1 MIDIKTKKSE
11 LCFPMDIF
19 SPDVQQSFTELAE
32 QYSIP
37 LDYLGTTAIWLIAAL
52 SGNMYEVEKMKV
64 KPIVYCLLLGPSSL
78 GKSVAHRI
86 LCDDIIAKKEAH
98 NVADFQRRLLAWKE
112 VEEEAKRDKTG
123 NIKRLPFPIRKIR
136 TATNATT
143 EAIIQYATTNPAGFG
158 MYFDEGM
165 AMYSG
170 GAYKKENNSVDFWN
184 KAWNGDAFNELR
196 VDNTRER
203 YVEAPAIS
211 VLAGMQT
218 ERIAEMFS
226 KDTVDSGLINR
237 FLFTA
242 SNYVHLNDNIDHF
255 ADRMVACEEWQNVV
269 TRLFNKGMSYI
280 AEDLNDPFSRKA
292 IPFRPDARLYFNNT
306 ANLITREAN
315 ELIRD
320 LREGD
325 GQKNIIAY
333 WGKLFQYFKRFL
345 PLLAILRDP
354 DHPIIDTKV
363 VEDARKLYYYYRN
376 QAKMI
381 LHSLISEQ
389 ETSLNENELKLFNML
404 PDTFQGAEAIEIAEA
419 LKFSHGYFHNVYRR
433 KYSKGFIR
441 KSADGYYKV

>member
-1 MIDIKTKKSE
+1 MIDIKTKKAE
-11 LCFPMDIF
+11 LRFPMDIF
-19 SPDVQQSFTELAE
+19 SDDIQISFHQLAE

-37 LDYLGTTAIWLIAAL
+37 QDYLGTTAIWLIAAL
-52 SGNMYEVEKMKV
+52 SGNMYETEGLKA

-78 GKSVAHRI
+78 GKSVAHRL
-86 LCDDIIAKKEAH
+86 LCDDIIARKEAA
-98 NVADFQRRLLAWKE
+98 NVAEFQRNLLAWKE
-112 VEEEAKRDKTG
+112 AEDAAKRDKDV
-123 NIKRLPFPIRKIR
+123 KRLPFPVRKIR

-158 MYFDEGM
+158 MYFDEGK

-184 KAWNGDAFNELR
+184 KAWNGDPFNELR
-196 VDNTRER
+196 IDHTRER

-226 KDTVDSGLINR
+226 KDTVDSGLFNR

-242 SNYVHLNDNIDHF
+242 SDYVHLNEDIDHF
-255 ADRMVACEEWQNVV
+255 ADRMHACEEWHNVV
-269 TRLFNKGMSYI
+269 TRLFNKGMSYLN
-280 AEDLNDPFSRKA
+280 EDIDPYSRKK
-292 IPFRPDARLYFNNT
+292 IQFLPDARMYFNKS
-306 ANLITREAN
+306 ASIITQEAN

-345 PLLAILRDP
+345 PILAILRDP
-354 DHPIIDTKV
+354 DYPIIDTKV

-376 QAKMI
+376 QAKAI

-404 PDTFQGAEAIEIAEA
+404 PDTFQAAEAIEIAEA
-419 LKFSHGYFHNVYRR
+419 LKFSQGYFHNVYRR

-441 KSADGYYKV
+441 KGAEGYYKV